1 MKINSV
7 AILGLGAVG
16 SYLLWGLS
24 EKTDLELYVIA
35 EGERKS
41 RYENEGFIING
52 KKYHPI
58 IKTPEEAR
66 GVDLLIVT
74 VKYNSLRPALSDIEK
89 IVDKNTLVISLMNGV
104 ESEEI
109 IAEKIGDE
117 HIIYSLI
124 KVAAERE
131 GNSVVFDPETTIGII
146 YGEKD
151 LNRGSERVE
160 ALEELFGETGLHHT
174 SSDVILHEIWN
185 KFRLNV
191 ANNQIQAII
200 GCGVGAYRDSE
211 HLGFLRKKVREEL
224 EEIAKAKGIDFS
236 LCKSAPVGSK
246 VADRARYSTLQDIDA
261 GRHTEIDMFAGAVV
275 RMGKELGISTP
286 YNEFI
291 FHAIKA
297 LEEKNDGKFDYD
309 S

>member
-24 EKTDLELYVIA
+24 EKTDIELCAIA
-35 EGERKS
+35 EGDRKS

-58 IKTPEEAR
+58 IKTPEEAS

-89 IVDKNTLVISLMNGV
+89 IVDENTMVMSLMNGV
-104 ESEEI
+104 ESE
-109 IAEKIGDE
+109 KIGEE
-117 HIIYSLI
+117 HIMYSLI

-151 LNRGSERVE
+151 LDRGGERVE
-160 ALEELFGETGLHHT
+160 ALAELFGKTGLHHT

-200 GCGVGAYRDSE
+200 GCGVGAYRDSK

-236 LCKSAPVGSK
+236 LCKSVPAGSK

-275 RMGKELGISTP
+275 RMGKELDIPTP

-291 FHAIKA
+291 FHAIKT
-297 LEEKNDGKFDYD
+297 LEEKNDGKFDYK
-309 S
+309 

>member
-24 EKTDLELYVIA
+24 EKTDIELYVIA
-35 EGERKS
+35 EGERKL

-66 GVDLLIVT
+66 GVVLLIVT

-89 IVDKNTLVISLMNGV
+89 IVDENTMVMSLMNGV

-109 IAEKIGDE
+109 IAEKIGEE
-117 HIIYSLI
+117 HIMYSLI
-124 KVAAERE
+124 KVAAERK

-151 LNRGSERVE
+151 PCRGSKRVKHWQSYSGKQGFII
-160 ALEELFGETGLHHT
+160 LLLM
-174 SSDVILHEIWN
+174 SSYM
-185 KFRLNV
+185 K
-191 ANNQIQAII
+191 
-200 GCGVGAYRDSE
+200 Y
-211 HLGFLRKKVREEL
+211 
-224 EEIAKAKGIDFS
+224 GIN
-236 LCKSAPVGSK
+236 
-246 VADRARYSTLQDIDA
+246 
-261 GRHTEIDMFAGAVV
+261 FA
-275 RMGKELGISTP
+275 
-286 YNEFI
+286 
-291 FHAIKA
+291 
-297 LEEKNDGKFDYD
+297 
-309 S
+309 